1 MIATTENIKACD
13 GNETSGYVIN
23 VVYEEFD
30 AHENCTCFIKPTFTG
45 VLQFASNTINFRC
58 NTEVR
63 IFKTN
68 DPDKMS
74 IVQCGKRKSVK
85 FNVTATSVL
94 SMISKTANFTGVKS
108 FQEIKIFEGL

>member
-23 VVYEEFD
+23 VVYEEF
-30 AHENCTCFIKPTFTG
+30 TCFIKPTFTG
-45 VLQFASNTINFRC
+45 VLQFASNTIKFPC